1 MITAVRTT
9 FDPTEIVLF
18 EVVRVKVAGSP
29 TASTFTERAPDVD
42 WLYVSS
48 PEYAAV
54 IDTLP
59 PAPAA
64 NAGVNVHEAIPLPS
78 IGAEGHGVLIELPM
92 VALKATVPVGVLPLP
107 ETTVETVI
115 GSAFGTGAAGLTRVG
130 VAVAAMVVPVTVT
143 TAAAEGPAAA

>member
-29 TASTFTERAPDVD
+29 TASTFTERVPDVD